1 MWSPWIGVDLD
12 GVLSNSG
19 GSGENYDVIGVRT
32 QVCVW
37 IGDPV
42 PDMVDRVKVWLSQGK
57 EVRIFTARVSM
68 KSGEI
73 IAIKLIMVSCVT

>member
-32 QVCVW
+32 QVCVC
-37 IGDPV
+37 
-42 PDMVDRVKVWLSQGK
+42 VDR
-57 EVRIFTARVSM
+57 
-68 KSGEI
+68 
-73 IAIKLIMVSCVT
+73 